1 MFDVAIIGAGP
12 AGLTAGIYASRAGL
26 EAAVFEG
33 RSVGGQLSQT
43 HLIENYPG
51 FPKGSN
57 GFDLAWSI
65 KEQAEAF
72 GVREIDEEVRSV
84 CLEGSLKT
92 LVTDQGSYQ
101 ARAIVVATGAR
112 PRLLGVPGEKELTG
126 RGVSYCATCD
136 GNFFR
141 GRDVVVVGGGD
152 TAVADALYL
161 ANLCRNVTL
170 VHRRQTLRAAAMYEP
185 RLAALGNVSFAWN
198 SKVEAILEDDG
209 LVSGVR
215 LRHLDTGE
223 QQEMPCAG
231 VFMAVGTQP
240 NTAFLE
246 GLLSLDAA
254 GYVVADELGRTS
266 APGVF
271 AAGDVRTKALRQVVT
286 AVSDGANAAHSAIEY
301 LASLEP

>member
-1 MFDVAIIGAGP
+1 MGAFFVPIFRITGSFMFDVVIIGAGP

-84 CLEGSLKT
+84 CLEGTLKT

-126 RGVSYCATCD
+126 RGVSYCLPSDPQA
-136 GNFFR
+136 
-141 GRDVVVVGGGD
+141 
-152 TAVADALYL
+152 
-161 ANLCRNVTL
+161 
-170 VHRRQTLRAAAMYEP
+170 Q
-185 RLAALGNVSFAWN
+185 
-198 SKVEAILEDDG
+198 
-209 LVSGVR
+209 
-215 LRHLDTGE
+215 
-223 QQEMPCAG
+223 
-231 VFMAVGTQP
+231 
-240 NTAFLE
+240 
-246 GLLSLDAA
+246 LL
-254 GYVVADELGRTS
+254 
-266 APGVF
+266 
-271 AAGDVRTKALRQVVT
+271 
-286 AVSDGANAAHSAIEY
+286 
-301 LASLEP
+301 